1 MFRKIVSQLSF
12 SPALVGQ
19 LGFYARRLRKEEATR
34 RLGLIF
40 VALALVVQSLV
51 VFQGPESANASNAND
66 FVPGGLGLGANRS
79 LDNFLR
85 PYDANTNHLQDI
97 MTSAGVTR
105 AEIASAQFGSFI
117 AGEKYSWG
125 RETRPGSTDFT
136 VRNAAGEAVTTVYA
150 RKLSS
155 FSSTDT
161 RYYGWIGHSASVGWF
176 AILQACGNLVTDYI
190 PTPPPPPTPPPA
202 PEPEPAEITL
212 SKEAVNISQGN
223 VDAAK
228 TIAQVND
235 RIKFTLTVKNTGGSA
250 ETVELKDYVG
260 DTLEYA
266 KLVDKGG
273 GTYDEDKR
281 LLSWPDISV
290 APGTTDTLIFAV
302 QILSS
307 IPAMPTGQS
316 DTSSYNCV
324 IENVFGEDSVSI
336 PVSCAP
342 PKVVEEIVTEL
353 PTTGPTENMIFGSL
367 LLAIVSYFFFR
378 SKQLGKEVRLIR
390 RNLHAGNI

>member
-1 MFRKIVSQLSF
+1 MHKTTP
-12 SPALVGQ
+12 SP
-19 LGFYARRLRKEEATR
+19 
-34 RLGLIF
+34 
-40 VALALVVQSLV
+40 
-51 VFQGPESANASNAND
+51 GPAD
-66 FVPGGLGLGANRS
+66 
-79 LDNFLR
+79 
-85 PYDANTNHLQDI
+85 
-97 MTSAGVTR
+97 
-105 AEIASAQFGSFI
+105 
-117 AGEKYSWG
+117 
-125 RETRPGSTDFT
+125 RELL
-136 VRNAAGEAVTTVYA
+136 E
-150 RKLSS
+150 
-155 FSSTDT
+155 
-161 RYYGWIGHSASVGWF
+161 
-176 AILQACGNLVTDYI
+176 
-190 PTPPPPPTPPPA
+190 PA

-290 APGTTDTLIFAV
+290 APGTTDTRIFAV

-316 DTSSYNCV
+316 DPSSYNCV